1 MQKKPKYLITG
12 FLIGASVLSFF
23 SIFQK
28 YLLGADPFA
37 LIGFIVPI
45 MFGGTAGATIAG
57 FLYKQREM
65 NRGLQQKVDSKTQN
79 IQQLLDEKEMLLK
92 EVHHRIKN
100 NMTVIRSLLY
110 LHTGTAE
117 NDRSNTV
124 IKEAIA
130 KIDSMSVL
138 YEQLFLSENYE
149 VSSMKDYV
157 GNLMDKFSTIFPNK
171 AHIRIHQDIQNLQLK
186 AAVVFPLGLL
196 LNELFTNSMKY
207 AFEGK
212 KEGTISVRL
221 CKEQQRAV
229 LFYQDDGVGIPAA
242 ILEHKKKGYGFKLID
257 LLCQQIGAAYSIKST
272 AGTEIKISFDL
283 L

>member
-1 MQKKPKYLITG
+1 MQKKSKYLITG

-28 YLLGADPFA
+28 HLLGADPFA
-37 LIGFIVPI
+37 LIGFIVPV
-45 MFGGTAGATIAG
+45 MFGGTVGATIAG
-57 FLYKQREM
+57 FLYKQQEM
-65 NRGLQQKVDSKTQN
+65 NQKLQQKIESKTHN
-79 IQQLLDEKEMLLK
+79 IKQLLDEKEMLLK

-100 NMTVIRSLLY
+100 NMTVIRSLLF

-157 GNLMDKFSTIFPNK
+157 GNLMDKFSTIFPDK
-171 AHIRIHQDIQNLQLK
+171 AHIRIQQDIQDLQLK

-207 AFEGK
+207 AFEGR

-221 CKEQQRAV
+221 YKEQQRAV
-229 LFYQDDGVGIPAA
+229 MFYQDDGIGIPAV
-242 ILEHKKKGYGFKLID
+242 ILEHKRNGYGFKLID
-257 LLCQQIGAAYSIKST
+257 LLCRQIGADYSIKST
-272 AGTEIKISFDL
+272 AGTQIKISFDL